1 MAQKSSEEIE
11 DSLEE
16 RKIRIRQFNKFL
28 KFYFN
33 WIIIGIVA
41 VIFISG
47 FFFLLLPKYRQ
58 TAGYIKASNQQQ
70 ALDTSAKREELK
82 KIQQLLAA
90 YDGIDKKYIDKINA
104 IAPVIKNKEELFSE
118 LNYLVSVNQLVLQTI
133 TLSQKDGYEDQGLVP
148 ISPAQGKIPTNIETV
163 NIILTIRGINYE
175 SFKGFLTA
183 LENNLRL
190 MDVLT
195 VSYAPSSESTSLSI
209 NTYYS
214 KK

>member
-1 MAQKSSEEIE
+1 MAQKSSEQIE

-33 WIIIGIVA
+33 WIVIGLVA

-47 FFFLLLPKYRQ
+47 FFFLLLPKYQQ

-90 YDGIDKKYIDKINA
+90 YDGIDKKYIDKVNA
-104 IAPVIKNKEELFSE
+104 IAPVIQNKEELFSE

-133 TLSQKDGYEDQGLVP
+133 TLSLGDGYKDQGLVP
-148 ISPAQGKIPTNIETV
+148 ISPAQGKIPANIETV
-163 NIILTIRGINYE
+163 NITLTIRGINYE
-175 SFKGFLTA
+175 SFKSFLSA

-195 VSYAPSSESTSLSI
+195 VAYNPGSEATTLSI